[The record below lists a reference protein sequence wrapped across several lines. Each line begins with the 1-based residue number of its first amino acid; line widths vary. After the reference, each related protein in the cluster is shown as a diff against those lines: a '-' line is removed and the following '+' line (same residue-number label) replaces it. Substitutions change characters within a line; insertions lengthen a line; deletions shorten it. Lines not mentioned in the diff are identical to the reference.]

1 MFSRLRFEK
10 SLAGR
15 ITMLKT
21 INAKLILAIGF
32 ITILIFGIFSYIFI
46 NHQNRQLIAEVFRGA
61 SVFSDTVTR
70 STRYDM
76 LMDDREGV
84 HQMIENIGEQT
95 GVDVV
100 RVFNKEGKIM
110 FSTNKKEMNTYVDKN
125 AEACYICHAAERPL
139 ERLSTLERSRI
150 FQAKDH
156 RVLAMITPIYNEPD
170 CYTAAC
176 HAHSK
181 EQRVLGVLD
190 VGMSLSAVD
199 NELRR
204 NRLLSIVFTLLAIMC
219 ISGILALFIHRLVTK
234 PVKQLVSATE
244 KVALGNL
251 DVELSE
257 KTGDEIGL
265 LSMSF
270 NHMVEDLKRANE
282 KIQSWNIEL
291 EKKVEERTKKLTLA
305 RAKLIQSEKMASMGI
320 LASSVAH
327 EINNPLQG
335 ILTYIKLM
343 LKIISG
349 ETVDDKRLKDFKN
362 YLQLM
367 GNEIER
373 CGDMVKN
380 LLVFS
385 KQTKLNIQ
393 ESDINSII
401 KNSLVLVENK
411 IKLENIDVELKLA
424 EKLPKIYCDIKQIQ
438 QTLIALF
445 INAIEAMPEGGTLK
459 IISREP
465 DKDYVEI
472 VIIDS
477 GIGIPQEKL
486 KNIFDPFFTTK
497 HEAKSTGLGLFVSYG
512 IIKEHKGTI
521 EAHSEVGKGT
531 HFHIKLP
538 VSGFSEATP
547 R

>member
-15 ITMLKT
+15 LTMLKT
-21 INAKLILAIGF
+21 INAKIILSIGF
-32 ITILIFGIFSYIFI
+32 VTILIFGIFSYIFI

-181 EQRVLGVLD
+181 TQRVLGVLD

-349 ETVDDKRLKDFKN
+349 ETVDEKRLKDFKN

-411 IKLENIDVELKLA
+411 IKLENIDVELELA
-424 EKLPKIYCDIKQIQ
+424 EKLPKIYCDVKQIQ

-472 VIIDS
+472 VVIDS

-538 VSGFSEATP
+538 VSGFSEASP

>member
-1 MFSRLRFEK
+1 MLR
-10 SLAGR
+10 
-15 ITMLKT
+15 T
-21 INAKLILAIGF
+21 INAKLILAIAF
-32 ITILIFGIFSYIFI
+32 ITVLIFGIFSYIFI
-46 NHQNRQLIAEVFRGA
+46 NHQNKQLIAEVFRGA
-61 SVFSDTVTR
+61 SIFSDTVAR

-84 HQMIENIGEQT
+84 HQMIENIGEQA
-95 GVDVV
+95 GVEVV

-110 FSTNKKEMNTYVDKN
+110 FSTNKKETNTYVDKN

-139 ERLSTLERSRI
+139 ERLSTQERSRI
-150 FQAKDH
+150 FQAKNH

-190 VGMSLSAVD
+190 VGMSLKDVD
-199 NELRR
+199 NELKR
-204 NRLLSIVFTLLAIMC
+204 NQVLSIVFTLAAIMC
-219 ISGILALFIHRLVTK
+219 ISCILALFIHRLVTK

-251 DVELSE
+251 DVELTE

-265 LSMSF
+265 LSISF
-270 NHMVEDLKRANE
+270 NHMVEDLKKANE

-291 EKKVEERTKKLTLA
+291 EKKVEERTRKLRMA
-305 RAKLIQSEKMASMGI
+305 REQLIQSEKMASMGV

-343 LKIISG
+343 LKIISAK
-349 ETVDDKRLKDFKN
+349 ETDSKRMNDFQN
-362 YLQLM
+362 YLTLM
-367 GNEIER
+367 GTEIER

-385 KQTKLNIQ
+385 KQTKLNIR
-393 ESDINSII
+393 ETNINSII
-401 KNSLVLVENK
+401 KNSLLLVENK
-411 IKLENIDVELKLA
+411 FKLQNIDVNTDLQENI
-424 EKLPKIYCDIKQIQ
+424 PGIFCDVKQIQ
-438 QTLIALF
+438 QTLIALI
-445 INAIEAMPEGGTLK
+445 INAIEAMPDGGGIDITTRSGDNK
-459 IISREP
+459 H
-465 DKDYVEI
+465 VEI
-472 VIIDS
+472 TVADT
-477 GIGIPQEKL
+477 GIGIPPEKL

-497 HEAKSTGLGLFVSYG
+497 EEAKSTGLGLFVAYG
-512 IIKEHKGTI
+512 IIKEHKGSI
-521 EAHSEVGKGT
+521 EVSSDVGKGAR
-531 HFHIKLP
+531 FRIKLP
-538 VSGFSEATP
+538 VSGFSEGT
-547 R
+547 